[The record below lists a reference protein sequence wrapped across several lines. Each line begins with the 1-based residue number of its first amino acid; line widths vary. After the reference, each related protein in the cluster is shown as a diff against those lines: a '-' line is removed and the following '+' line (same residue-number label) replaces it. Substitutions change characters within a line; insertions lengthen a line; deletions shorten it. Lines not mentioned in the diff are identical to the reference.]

1 MQVKFSLHYGS
12 TIPLLCLL
20 QILSLPP
27 FLSKHEQ
34 TKTLFWIFCLQVY
47 FQFFFKFILLWS
59 RLCLMESHHKVF
71 LSILLFKQ
79 NKIRSL
85 TDFSTK
91 KPALRE
97 NISLFYLF
105 LFFKNKNILWILLQ
119 CSWCD
124 ILNLSIF
131 RRRLLLHTS
140 AQKICWWLTDEESTK
155 CY

>member
-1 MQVKFSLHYGS
+1 MQVKFSMLYGS

-27 FLSKHEQ
+27 FLSKHEKNVIFESSVSNFSNFQ
-34 TKTLFWIFCLQVY
+34 ILLF
-47 FQFFFKFILLWS
+47 LWS
-59 RLCLMESHHKVF
+59 RLRLMESHHKVF

-97 NISLFYLF
+97 DISLFYLF

-124 ILNLSIF
+124 ILNLPIY

>member
-1 MQVKFSLHYGS
+1 MAQ
-12 TIPLLCLL
+12 
-20 QILSLPP
+20 P
-27 FLSKHEQ
+27 FLSSVCSKSYRLLHFWANM
-34 TKTLFWIFCLQVY
+34 TWTLFLNLLFPIFLSN
-47 FQFFFKFILLWS
+47 FFLNQNLLLWT

-71 LSILLFKQ
+71 CLFYFFKQ

-124 ILNLSIF
+124 ILILTFLVDDCCYIH
-131 RRRLLLHTS
+131 LL
-140 AQKICWWLTDEESTK
+140 KK
-155 CY
+155 YVGG

>member
-1 MQVKFSLHYGS
+1 MQVKFSLLYGS

-20 QILSLPP
+20 QILSLPQ
-27 FLSKHEQ
+27 FLSKHE
-34 TKTLFWIFCLQVY
+34 KNVIFESSVSKFFPIFPIY
-47 FQFFFKFILLWS
+47 FYDHEYAQWNHIIK
-59 RLCLMESHHKVF
+59 F

-124 ILNLSIF
+124 ILSLPIF

>member
-1 MQVKFSLHYGS
+1 M
-12 TIPLLCLL
+12 
-20 QILSLPP
+20 
-27 FLSKHEQ
+27 
-34 TKTLFWIFCLQVY
+34 
-47 FQFFFKFILLWS
+47 
-59 RLCLMESHHKVF
+59 
-71 LSILLFKQ
+71 SILLFKQ

-140 AQKICWWLTDEESTK
+140 AQKNMLVVNRRRVDQKLLEFFRCNLIMQYDYSPKKIFCWSQIISLKICFFISQFGYFVALINKICD
-155 CY
+155 